1 MKFNYLFALILTLG
15 LFIGLTA
22 QAQNTVTVTN
32 YVTITNTVSADT
44 NALTSTNNSAPE
56 FGKYDI
62 TFGSAGSSYGGNT
75 QAGVDFSVS
84 TDPFEKLPNLWGG
97 VSQSLYWTPSFG
109 GSTDVDADWNVSITD
124 RICVQGGWSV
134 GDVYGAG
141 LENLIR
147 TGPEFIAQYYLS
159 NDTYLYGAVNYDL
172 LVKQGS
178 GGWTT
183 SNSDNN
189 GWRWSLGIGVEF

>member
-1 MKFNYLFALILTLG
+1 MKFNSLFTLVLLVLG
-15 LFIGLTA
+15 LIGLTA
-22 QAQNTVTVTN
+22 QAQNIVTVTN

-44 NALTSTNNSAPE
+44 NELTSTNSAPD

-62 TFGSAGSSYGGNT
+62 TFGSAGSSYAGEN

-84 TDPFEKLPNLWGG
+84 TDPFEKLPNLWVG
-97 VSQSLYWTPSFG
+97 VSQSLYWAPSFG
-109 GSTDVDADWNVSITD
+109 GSTDVDADWNFSITD
-124 RICVQGGWSV
+124 NICVQGGWSL

-141 LENLIR
+141 VDNLIR
-147 TGPEFIAQYYLS
+147 TGPEFIAQYYMS
-159 NDTYLYGAVNYDL
+159 NDTYIYGAVNYDL
-172 LVKQGS
+172 LTKQS
-178 GGWTT
+178 GQGWQ

>member
-32 YVTITNTVSADT
+32 YVTITNTVAADLTAT
-44 NALTSTNNSAPE
+44 NEAPD

-62 TFGSAGSSYGGNT
+62 TFASAGSSYGGQN
-75 QAGVDFSVS
+75 QVGVDFSIS
-84 TDPFEKLPNLWGG
+84 SNPFQDLSSLWFG
-97 VSQSLYWTPSFG
+97 VSQSLYWAPSFG
-109 GSTDVDADWNVSITD
+109 GSTDVDVDWNVNITD
-124 RICVQGGWSV
+124 KICVLGGWSV

-141 LENLIR
+141 VDNLIR
-147 TGPEFIAQYYLS
+147 TGPEVIAQYYLS

-172 LVKQGS
+172 LTQQSGQG
-178 GGWTT
+178 WQT
-183 SNSDNN
+183 SNSSNN

>member
-1 MKFNYLFALILTLG
+1 MKFNYLFTLILALG
-15 LFIGLTA
+15 LFAGLTS
-22 QAQNTVTVTN
+22 QAQSIVTVTN
-32 YVTITNTVSADT
+32 YVTITNTVTA
-44 NALTSTNNSAPE
+44 NAAALTSTNSGPD

-62 TFGSAGSSYGGNT
+62 TFSSAGSSYGGNH
-75 QAGVDFSVS
+75 QVGVDFSVS
-84 TDPFEKLPNLWGG
+84 SNPFEKLPNLWAG
-97 VSQSLYWTPSFG
+97 VSQSLYWAPSFG
-109 GSTDVDADWNVSITD
+109 GSTDVDADWNYNVYGNFY
-124 RICVQGGWSV
+124 VQGGWSV

-159 NDTYLYGAVNYDL
+159 NDTYLYGAINYDL
-172 LVKQGS
+172 LVKQGG

-189 GWRWSLGIGVEF
+189 GVRWSLGLGVEF